1 MTEAL
6 NGANGASVPTAATPA
21 ANGAANDGGAAS
33 QRIALVDRKRHAGKR
48 VRPISDWAFARDANA
63 VPLTGIE
70 FGEAAREMPIG
81 FVYVGK
87 DANDKPKLVPMA
99 LMGLREKDNLLVT
112 ADGRWDAR
120 FVPATL
126 RRYPFAYVR
135 TQGGEKLTL
144 VIDEAYGG
152 LNDSEG
158 ELLIAADGEPTE
170 YLQNIMR
177 FLDRYELE
185 QQRTELFCA
194 RLVELELLRGAE
206 IKGDLP
212 DGDKV
217 NATGFFMVDEDK
229 LGKLPD
235 AEVLALHRTG
245 MMALIHTHLVS
256 MGQVQAL
263 AQRLEARKPGKTG
276 TAATA

>member
-1 MTEAL
+1 MTDSL
-6 NGANGASVPTAATPA
+6 NGAAAA
-21 ANGAANDGGAAS
+21 AAAPVAAQAT

-48 VRPISDWAFARDANA
+48 VRPITDWAFAREANA
-63 VPLTGIE
+63 VPLTGVE

-81 FVYVGK
+81 FVHVGK
-87 DANDKPKLVPMA
+87 DENDRPKIVPMA
-99 LMGLREKDNLLVT
+99 LMGLRERENLLVS
-112 ADGRWDAR
+112 ADGSWNGR

-135 TQGGEKLTL
+135 TPSGGDQLSL
-144 VIDEAYGG
+144 VIDEACEG

-158 ELLIAADGEPTE
+158 ELLITAEGEPTD
-170 YLQNIMR
+170 YLQQIMR

-185 QQRTELFCA
+185 QQRTEVFCA

-229 LGKLPD
+229 LNKLPD

-245 MMALIHTHLVS
+245 MMALIHTHLVA

-263 AQRLEARKPGKTG
+263 AQRLESRKVAKT
-276 TAATA
+276 

>member
-6 NGANGASVPTAATPA
+6 NGTATPA
-21 ANGAANDGGAAS
+21 T
-33 QRIALVDRKRHAGKR
+33 QRVALVDRKRHAGKR
-48 VRPISDWAFARDANA
+48 VRPIADWAFARDANA
-63 VPLTGIE
+63 VPLTAVE
-70 FGEAAREMPIG
+70 FSEAAREMPIG
-81 FVYVGK
+81 FVYAGK
-87 DANDKPKLVPMA
+87 GADDKPRIVPMA

-112 ADGRWDAR
+112 ADGRWDAH

-135 TQGGEKLTL
+135 TQGGDQLSL
-144 VIDEAYGG
+144 VIDESYGG
-152 LNDSEG
+152 LNDSDG
-158 ELLIAADGEPTE
+158 ELMISADGEPTD
-170 YLQNIMR
+170 YLQQIMR

-185 QQRTELFCA
+185 QQRTEQFCA

-212 DGDKV
+212 GGDKV

-229 LGKLPD
+229 LNKLPD
-235 AEVLALHRTG
+235 AEVLALHRSG
-245 MMALIHTHLVS
+245 MLALIHTHLVA

-263 AQRLEARKPGKTG
+263 AQRLEGRKPAK
-276 TAATA
+276 A